1 MGAAELQNSMWR
13 SLVPV
18 VRIWSLWFIL
28 RSLLAFSLKSL
39 SDCIFMNK
47 VQLSEPGKRLVK
59 LILSLND
66 SSVDLSY
73 VWNVLLPL
81 LRLVQ

>member
-1 MGAAELQNSMWR
+1 MWR
-13 SLVPV
+13 SLIPV

-47 VQLSEPGKRLVK
+47 VKFSEPGKRLVK
-59 LILSLND
+59 LILTLND

-81 LRLVQ
+81 LRLVQSRGAV

>member
-1 MGAAELQNSMWR
+1 
-13 SLVPV
+13 
-18 VRIWSLWFIL
+18 
-28 RSLLAFSLKSL
+28 
-39 SDCIFMNK
+39 MNK

-81 LRLVQ
+81 LRLVQWSQWEVLFKNNLKVGLMALAKTLVSEVKYEIL

>member
-1 MGAAELQNSMWR
+1 MQNSMWR

-28 RSLLAFSLKSL
+28 RSLLAFSLESL

-47 VQLSEPGKRLVK
+47 VKFSEPGKRLVK
-59 LILSLND
+59 LILTLND
-66 SSVDLSY
+66 SSVDLY

-81 LRLVQ
+81 LRLVQSSQ